1 MHLHWRFAKNAIA
14 NLGRGSAAAVVALVL
29 PPILVR
35 HMTPASYA
43 VWVLV
48 LQSAAYV
55 SYLNLGLQTAI
66 GRYIASAK
74 ETGNIDQ
81 RDSVFS
87 TGFLGLCCAAVLAIL
102 CLVAATLGMAIIFPN
117 VPASLIPQMQLA
129 LLLVGFSMAVELPAS
144 AWNGVFIGLERY
156 EVPALTTGAARLLS
170 ALGIVAAALAGRS
183 LVVMAAAMASANL
196 ISYIALYLAL
206 RRLAPG
212 IHFKPAMVR
221 RSTAYELSGYC
232 FGLIIFSFNM
242 LLVTGFDLLLVG
254 RFQFSMITPFSI
266 SASMIA
272 LISGLLAA
280 IINVIM
286 PHSAALH
293 AGRKAVELGK
303 LVISTTRIS
312 LLLLILTGM
321 PILIY
326 AGPILRLWIGQRYV
340 LSGTPI
346 LVILVIANI
355 IRLGGLPYTIVL
367 VAAGQQRYIKVT
379 PLAEGFSNLAA
390 SVVLGLKFGA
400 IGVAFGTLLGSF
412 VSIAAHLFYSMAR
425 TKSVIVFSRREFIL
439 SGVLIPALCTS
450 PLLAI
455 AAASLRGIAM
465 PLLVVSTAITLSVGG
480 AVLLLL
486 HTRGSSSNRDQG
498 SGDSARLVQ
507 THDGQIGSS

>member
-35 HMTPASYA
+35 HMSPASYA

-55 SYLNLGLQTAI
+55 SYLNLGLQIAI
-66 GRYIASAK
+66 GRYVASAK
-74 ETGNIDQ
+74 EIGDIEQ

-87 TGFLGLCCAAVLAIL
+87 TGFLGLCCAAVLAIV
-102 CLVAATLGMAIIFPN
+102 CLVAATFGMAIIFPN
-117 VPASLIPQMQLA
+117 VPASLIPQMKVA
-129 LLLVGFSMAVELPAS
+129 LLLVGFSMAIELPAS
-144 AWNGVFIGLERY
+144 AWSGVFIGLERY
-156 EVPALTTGAARLLS
+156 EVPALTAGAARLLS

-206 RRLAPG
+206 RRLAPD

-221 RSTAYELSGYC
+221 RSTAYELSSYC
-232 FGLIIFSFNM
+232 FGLIVFSFGM

-254 RFQFSMITPFSI
+254 RFQFSQIIPFSV
-266 SASMIA
+266 SASMIV
-272 LISGLLAA
+272 LISGVLYA

-303 LVISTTRIS
+303 LVISTTRVS
-312 LLLLILTGM
+312 TLLLILTGI

-346 LVILVIANI
+346 LVILVVANI
-355 IRLGGLPYTIVL
+355 VRLIGLPYSVVL

-400 IGVAFGTLLGSF
+400 IGVALGTLLGSF
-412 VSIAAHLFYSMAR
+412 VSIGAHLFYSMAQ
-425 TKSVIVFSRREFIL
+425 TKKAIAFSRREFIL
-439 SGVLIPALCTS
+439 SGVLFPALCTS

-455 AAASLRGIAM
+455 AAASLRGIEM
-465 PLLVVSTAITLSVGG
+465 PLLVVSTAMTLSIGG
-480 AVLLLL
+480 AVLLMLQ
-486 HTRGSSSNRDQG
+486 TRGNSANRDQG
-498 SGDSARLVQ
+498 SGDSGRLTETQ
-507 THDGQIGSS
+507 DGPIGSS

>member
-35 HMTPASYA
+35 HMAPASYA

-55 SYLNLGLQTAI
+55 GYLNLGLQIAI
-66 GRYIASAK
+66 GRYVAAAR
-74 ETGNIDQ
+74 ETGDIEQ

-87 TGFLGLCCAAVLAIL
+87 TGFLGLCCAAALAIV
-102 CLVAATLGMAIIFPN
+102 CLVAAAFGIAIIFPN
-117 VPASLIPQMQLA
+117 VPNSLIPQMQIA

-144 AWNGVFIGLERY
+144 AWSGVFIGLERY
-156 EVPALTTGAARLLS
+156 EVPALTAGAARLLS

-183 LVVMAAAMASANL
+183 LVAMAAVMASANL

-206 RRLAPG
+206 RRIVPD
-212 IHFKPAMVR
+212 IRFKPAMVR
-221 RSTAYELSGYC
+221 RSTAYELSAYC
-232 FGLIIFSFNM
+232 FGLIIFSFSM
-242 LLVTGFDLLLVG
+242 LLITGFDLLLVG
-254 RFQFSMITPFSI
+254 RFQFSLITPFSV

-272 LISGLLAA
+272 LISGLLSA
-280 IINVIM
+280 IITVIM

-312 LLLLILTGM
+312 MLLLILTGM

-346 LVILVIANI
+346 LVILVVANI
-355 IRLGGLPYTIVL
+355 IRLAGLPYTIVL

-390 SVVLGLKFGA
+390 SVFLGLRFGA
-400 IGVAFGTLLGSF
+400 IGVAWGTLLGSF
-412 VSIAAHLFYSMAR
+412 VSIAAHLFYSMAQ
-425 TKSVIVFSRREFIL
+425 TKTAIVFSRREFIL
-439 SGVLIPALCTS
+439 SGVLLPALCTS
-450 PLLAI
+450 PLLAV
-455 AAASLRGIAM
+455 AAASLRRIELPILAVSIAM
-465 PLLVVSTAITLSVGG
+465 TLSVGG

-486 HTRGSSSNRDQG
+486 QTRGSSANRDRDSDD
-498 SGDSARLVQ
+498 SGRLIETQ
-507 THDGQIGSS
+507 DGPIGSS

>member
-14 NLGRGSAAAVVALVL
+14 NLGRGSTAAVVALVL

-35 HMTPASYA
+35 HMSPASYA

-55 SYLNLGLQTAI
+55 SYLNFGLQTAI
-66 GRYIASAK
+66 ARYIASAK
-74 ETGNIDQ
+74 ETGDIEQ

-87 TGFLGLCCAAVLAIL
+87 TGFLGLCCAATLATI
-102 CLVAATLGMAIIFPN
+102 CLVAATFGLSIIFPN
-117 VPASLIPQMQLA
+117 VPTSLIPQMQIA
-129 LLLVGFSMAVELPAS
+129 LLVVGFSMAIELPSS
-144 AWNGVFIGLERY
+144 AWSGVFIGLERY

-183 LVVMAAAMASANL
+183 LAVMAAAMASANL

-206 RRLAPG
+206 RRLAPD

-232 FGLIIFSFNM
+232 FGLIIFSFSM

-254 RFQFSMITPFSI
+254 RFQFSMITPFSV
-266 SASMIA
+266 SASMIT

-346 LVILVIANI
+346 LMILVVANI
-355 IRLGGLPYTIVL
+355 IRLAGYPYAVVL

-390 SVVLGLKFGA
+390 SVLLGLKFGA
-400 IGVAFGTLLGSF
+400 IGVALGTLLGSF
-412 VSIAAHLFYSMAR
+412 VSIGAHLFYSMVQ
-425 TKSVIVFSRREFIL
+425 TKMAIVFSRREFIL
-439 SGVLIPALCTS
+439 SGVLFPALCTS
-450 PLLAI
+450 PLLAV
-455 AAASLRGIAM
+455 AAASLRGVAL
-465 PLLVVSTAITLSVGG
+465 PLPVVSTAMALSVGG
-480 AVLLLL
+480 AALLLL
-486 HTRGSSSNRDQG
+486 QTRGGSVNRDQDP
-498 SGDSARLVQ
+498 GDSRRLIETQ
-507 THDGQIGSS
+507 DGQIGSS